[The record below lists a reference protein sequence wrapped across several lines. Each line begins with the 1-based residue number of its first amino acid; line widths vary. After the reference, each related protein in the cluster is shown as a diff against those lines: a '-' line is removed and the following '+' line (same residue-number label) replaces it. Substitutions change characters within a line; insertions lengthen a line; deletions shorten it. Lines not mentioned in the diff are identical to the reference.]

1 MVMLKSF
8 LAAAFFFTL
17 YWPGT
22 QPDTTLI
29 AQLQAAQEEMHGK
42 NGYQALFL
50 RPSMSKAERAG
61 SELLCSRVETD
72 AADKR

>member
-22 QPDTTLI
+22 QPDATLI
-29 AQLQAAQEEMHGK
+29 AQLQAEEEEMHG
-42 NGYQALFL
+42 
-50 RPSMSKAERAG
+50 
-61 SELLCSRVETD
+61 
-72 AADKR
+72 